1 VRESVASHTALRV
14 AIRRAEHQ
22 VLDDPKLFDDPLSLR
37 IIGLEEAAKIQP
49 GVISRRQR
57 LTPSFRAFMAVRSRY
72 AEDELALAVAAG
84 IRQYVVLGA
93 GLDTFACR
101 NPHSGAG
108 LRVFEIDHP
117 ATQAWKR
124 ARLAAANI
132 DVPDSVT
139 FVPTDFERETLSD
152 ALRGTA
158 FRFDAPAFF
167 SWLGVTPYLTEGA
180 FTETLAV
187 VAAMPRT
194 SAVVF
199 DYAVPRESLNEK
211 QKMALDALSALV
223 GSIGEPFRLF
233 WEPGKLEV
241 RLRQMGF
248 GEIEDLGREQLNAR
262 YFTGR
267 TDDLRVRA
275 NLARLIRAV
284 L

>member
-1 VRESVASHTALRV
+1 
-14 AIRRAEHQ
+14 
-22 VLDDPKLFDDPLSLR
+22 LS
-37 IIGLEEAAKIQP
+37 AA
-49 GVISRRQR
+49 
-57 LTPSFRAFMAVRSRY
+57 
-72 AEDELALAVAAG
+72 D
-84 IRQYVVLGA
+84 
-93 GLDTFACR
+93 
-101 NPHSGAG
+101 
-108 LRVFEIDHP
+108 
-117 ATQAWKR
+117 
-124 ARLAAANI
+124 I

-139 FVPTDFERETLSD
+139 FVPTDFEHQTLSD
-152 ALRGTA
+152 ALRATA

-194 SAVVF
+194 SAIVF

-233 WEPGKLEV
+233 WEPPKLEA

-248 GEIEDLGREQLNAR
+248 SEIEDLGREQLNAR
-262 YFTGR
+262 YFASR

-275 NLARLIRAV
+275 NLARLIRAG